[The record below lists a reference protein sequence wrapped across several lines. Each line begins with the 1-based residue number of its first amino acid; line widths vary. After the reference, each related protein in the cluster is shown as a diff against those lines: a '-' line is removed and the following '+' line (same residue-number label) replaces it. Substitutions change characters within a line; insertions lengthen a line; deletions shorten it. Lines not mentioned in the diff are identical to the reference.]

1 MAKYSQE
8 FINALIE
15 HPITALNEYN
25 YKTQKKLEKIVLDAK
40 DTYYNNTNTL
50 KIPDNTFDTLID
62 ILEEKYPK
70 SQVLASVGSNLPSDA
85 TNKVKLP
92 YHLGSMDKIKPG
104 SRKFDIWIEK
114 YNSGSYQ
121 VSEKLDGLSG
131 LLVLTIDETSD
142 TPNKIVSKLYTR
154 GNGDIGQD
162 ITHLIPFLK
171 FNLDTNETLASKYKN
186 IARYMEKIG
195 TETLAIRGEIIVS
208 KDTFKKK
215 YSKKFPKGRSLVA
228 GVVNS
233 KADGF
238 NKPELRN
245 RAKDLEFVS
254 YQLVFPEYISRE
266 QFKILSK
273 DLKFKTAYNINLDKE
288 LTIEDCQELLLEFK
302 EISKY
307 EIDGIIITDNSKVYK
322 NPTSGNPKHSVAF
335 KMALDDQSQE
345 TVVEY
350 VEYNV
355 SKNGILKPRIKYYP
369 IEIGGDTFNYTTGFN
384 ARYIKDNKL
393 GPGSRISIIKS
404 GDVIPYILK
413 VLSPSIKGTW
423 QQPEKKWHWNENE
436 VEAVIDDMTDLPI
449 EKVMLQFFNQF
460 EIDGMKEGVITRLVD
475 AGFTT
480 LNDIFRL
487 SVEALL
493 DVEGFQIKSSTK
505 LIKQINEKILTL
517 EHSIEKLMVASNCFP
532 KFGIKK
538 MKMITLHFTPKEIL
552 SGKLK
557 VHQLVEIDGMGEI
570 SASEFLKYL
579 PSFLTWLQEHP
590 KLKVRLTQTKPASN
604 ITSTSGTSSLNKFTI
619 GKKFCFTGFRD
630 KDLQEFVENNG
641 GSVVSGVSKTT
652 SYVVAKDVSENSSK
666 ITKAQSLGVPVISL
680 AEFKSK
686 LNTDG

>member
-1 MAKYSQE
+1 MVKYSQE
-8 FINALIE
+8 FINALVE

-25 YKTQKKLEKIVLDAK
+25 YKTQKKLEKIIIDAK

-50 KIPDNTFDTLID
+50 KIPDTIFDTLID

-70 SQVLASVGSNLPSDA
+70 SKVLVTVGSNLPTDA
-85 TNKVKLP
+85 TNKTKLP

-104 SRKFDIWIEK
+104 SRKFDIWIDK
-114 YNSGSYQ
+114 YNSGKYQ

-131 LLVLTIDETSD
+131 LIVLTLDETSD

-154 GNGDIGQD
+154 GNGDVGQD
-162 ITHLIPFLK
+162 ISHLLPFLK
-171 FNLDTNETLASKYKN
+171 FNLDNNDTLASKYKL
-186 IARYMEKIG
+186 ISRYMEKCGKDTI
-195 TETLAIRGEIIVS
+195 AIRGEIIVS
-208 KDTFKKK
+208 KDTFTKK
-215 YSKKFPKGRSLVA
+215 YSKTFPKGRSLVA

-254 YQLVFPEYISRE
+254 YQLVFPEYSAKD
-266 QFKILSK
+266 QFKILSQ
-273 DLKFKTAYNINLDKE
+273 DLKLRVAYNKYLDKE
-288 LTIEDCQELLLEFK
+288 LTIDICKELLLEFK
-302 EISKY
+302 EESKY
-307 EIDGIIITDNSKVYK
+307 EIDGIIITDTSKVYS

-335 KMALDDQSQE
+335 KMALDEQAQE
-345 TVVEY
+345 TVIEY

-355 SKNGILKPRIKYYP
+355 SKNGVLKPRIKYHP

-423 QQPEKKWHWNENE
+423 QQPDKKWHWNDNE
-436 VEAVIDDMTDLPI
+436 VEAIIDDNTDLPM

-460 EIDGMKEGVITRLVD
+460 EIDGMKEGVINRLID
-475 AGFTT
+475 AGFNT

-493 DVEGFQIKSSTK
+493 DIEGFQIKSSTK
-505 LIKQINEKILTL
+505 LIKQIHEKILTP

-532 KFGIKK
+532 HFGLKK
-538 MKMITLHFTPKEIL
+538 MKMITLHFPPKQIL
-552 SGKLK
+552 DGKLQA
-557 VHQLVEIDGMGEI
+557 HELVEIDGMGEI
-570 SASEFLKYL
+570 SATEFLKYL
-579 PSFLTWLQEHP
+579 PHFIHWLSEHS
-590 KLKVRLTQTKPASN
+590 KLKVKMTK
-604 ITSTSGTSSLNKFTI
+604 NKLPSQHSKVSQHTFI
-619 GKKFCFTGFRD
+619 VSKKFCFTGFRD
-630 KDLQEFVENNG
+630 KELQEFVELNG
-641 GSVVSGVSKTT
+641 GTISTGVSKNT
-652 SYVVAKDVSENSSK
+652 SYVVAKDISESSSK
-666 ITKAQSLGVPVISL
+666 LIKAQTLGVPILSL
-680 AEFKSK
+680 EEFKSK
-686 LNTDG
+686 IGK